1 MDMRISMPGTSGP
14 AHRAIQ
20 GGLRLM
26 FGVLACLCCAGA
38 HANPASGTSA
48 TSTQEV
54 TAQLAA
60 QYTSQIQ
67 TSLEAKDY
75 AQVESLAR
83 SGLNLRVLEPLE
95 RAFFQ
100 QSLLT
105 AYLKTENY
113 PQVERLVEDLLFES
127 PQDSALLALRTKAN
141 YLLGNMPKTLQS
153 AQIELDVLRDK
164 GIKPQEG
171 LLRIHAE
178 SARQLKDQKARLKG
192 LKTWVQYYPN
202 SESWSELIEA
212 SAQAGLFRA
221 VGDLHV
227 YRLMLATEGF
237 REAGEYLDAAEIFTR
252 KGFNLEAKAALDL
265 AVRKGVLPNTELAEA
280 YREKRQQ
287 VNLLLEQTSQESLS
301 TGSAFSGLVGSSA
314 DAKLVQ
320 GYLQVLAGDRTGGVH
335 TMEEGMAEGQLK
347 SPSMALLTF
356 AEGLWFAGFKSE
368 ARVEFERLFADP
380 QLAPTAELWV
390 LATP

>member
-1 MDMRISMPGTSGP
+1 MRISMPGTSGP
-14 AHRAIQ
+14 VHLALQ
-20 GGLRLM
+20 GSLRLM

-67 TSLEAKDY
+67 TSLEAKEY